1 MEVRPARLDDA
12 AAIAVVN
19 IRAWQAAYAH
29 AFGAERLS
37 AMDLEAQRELWRQR
51 LAQPRRGDVVLV
63 AEADGS
69 VVGFASCG
77 NSLDASGEGELY
89 SIYVLPEAWGSGAG
103 PALMAAALAALRAG
117 GFDTAILWV
126 LEDNPRAQRFYER
139 EGWTR
144 DGGRREEE
152 FLGVTITEIGY
163 RITLG

>member
-1 MEVRPARLDDA
+1 M
-12 AAIAVVN
+12 VN

-89 SIYVLPEAWGSGAG
+89 SIYVLPEAWGTGAG
-103 PALMAAALAALRAG
+103 SALMAGALEALRGYPSA
-117 GFDTAILWV
+117 TLWV